1 MTKPQ
6 ELKQN
11 TPEWF
16 EARKNRITGSQAG
29 ALLGLSPFVSKQQAI
44 KVLQGEDLSVSE
56 FQQRIF
62 DYGHRMEKEAI
73 ALFELETGLTVKPC
87 GFFAFQDWLGASP
100 DGLVEDNYVIEVKC
114 PYSLRNDDDPK
125 FKQLTEMQHYYAQVQ
140 IEMYCAGRD
149 KAFFVQY
156 ASGRIQIES
165 IEIDYP
171 YLIKIF
177 PVLYKLWVQYV
188 YVENSDVNLLH
199 KYMSNKETIKE
210 LQEENKN
217 ILEKVSKNGACFI
230 GSYEIKE
237 TVRTG
242 SIDYKKAIKE
252 LNIQADFE
260 PYRKPDSKFFSVACY
275 A

>member
-1 MTKPQ
+1 MTKHY

-16 EARKNRITGSQAG
+16 AARKNRITGSQAG
-29 ALLGLSPFVSKQQAI
+29 ALLGLSPFVSKTQAI
-44 KVLQGEDLSVSE
+44 KVLQGEDLPITE

-100 DGLVEDNYVIEVKC
+100 DGLVEDDYVIEVKC

-140 IEMYCAGRD
+140 LEMYCSGRD

-210 LQEENKN
+210 LQEENNN
-217 ILEKVSKNGACFI
+217 ILEKVSKNGPCLI

-252 LNIQADFE
+252 LNIQTDFE
-260 PYRKPDSKFFSVACY
+260 PYRKPDSKFFSVACH